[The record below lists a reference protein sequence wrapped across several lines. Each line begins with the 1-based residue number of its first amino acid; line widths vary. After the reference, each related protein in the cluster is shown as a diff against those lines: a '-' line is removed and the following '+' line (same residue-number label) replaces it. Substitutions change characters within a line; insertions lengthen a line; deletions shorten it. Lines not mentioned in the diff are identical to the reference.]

1 MGMSTDIFLKLK
13 KKRKVYEKG
22 KFSTNHLLC
31 EYYLGKNE
39 TTKNVSAFSISQGLW
54 QSFCAAALYFEN
66 RSREEPGKY
75 RWPRVHN
82 G

>member
-39 TTKNVSAFSISQGLW
+39 TTKNVSAFSISQGL
-54 QSFCAAALYFEN
+54 
-66 RSREEPGKY
+66 
-75 RWPRVHN
+75 
-82 G
+82 